1 VSRVSHSRDAVGS
14 AAPSRQIRVLHVDDD
29 PALLD
34 LTADFLERL
43 DGEIT
48 LLSETDPRAVPERLE
63 TEAIDCV
70 ISDKRMPEC
79 DGLELC
85 RRVREA
91 HPDLPFVLFTSERG
105 DDVIDRTMEV
115 GATGFVAKEP
125 GVEQYERLA
134 DRVREAVL
142 SYRQDHH
149 DEFPVGWGPG
159 STA

>member
-1 VSRVSHSRDAVGS
+1 MSHVSHSTETAGS
-14 AAPSRQIRVLHVDDD
+14 TTPSWHIQVLHVDDD

-34 LTADFLERL
+34 LAADFLERL
-43 DGEIT
+43 DGEMT

-70 ISDKRMPEC
+70 ISDMRMPEC
-79 DGLELC
+79 DGVELC
-85 RRVREA
+85 RRVRED

-105 DDVIDRTMEV
+105 DDVVEEAMDA
-115 GATGFVAKEP
+115 GATDFIAKDP

-134 DRVREAVL
+134 DRVREAVH
-142 SYRQDHH
+142 DHRGDRH
-149 DEFPVGWGPG
+149 DEFRVRWGPG